1 MKKVLLFLAGI
12 GLAIYLVIK
21 KETKKYTV
29 LYKMWKRNKSRK

>member
-12 GLAIYLVIK
+12 SIAIYLII
-21 KETKKYTV
+21 ETKKYNA